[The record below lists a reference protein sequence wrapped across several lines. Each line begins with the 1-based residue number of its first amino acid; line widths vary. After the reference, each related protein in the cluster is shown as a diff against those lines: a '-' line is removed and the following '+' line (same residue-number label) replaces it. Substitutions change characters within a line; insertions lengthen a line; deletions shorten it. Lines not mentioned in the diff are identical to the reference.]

1 MIFNVEQSTRRFL
14 GQATWHLLVDEVND
28 LLFDGRC
35 TNAGWRRFGLLASK
49 GFEQV
54 VSNALHL
61 HAHPHHASTR
71 QLDGVR
77 VGGVQHEHGRS
88 ITGTECFLTHLAQQI
103 AHVHGHFAEVNFDG
117 AR

>member
-1 MIFNVEQSTRRFL
+1 M
-14 GQATWHLLVDEVND
+14 ND
-28 LLFDGRC
+28 LLFDGRR
-35 TNAGWRRFGLLASK
+35 TNAGRWRFGLLACK

-54 VSNALHL
+54 VGNALHL
-61 HAHPHHASTR
+61 HTHSHHASTR

-88 ITGTECFLTHLAQQI
+88 IAGTECFLTHLAQQI